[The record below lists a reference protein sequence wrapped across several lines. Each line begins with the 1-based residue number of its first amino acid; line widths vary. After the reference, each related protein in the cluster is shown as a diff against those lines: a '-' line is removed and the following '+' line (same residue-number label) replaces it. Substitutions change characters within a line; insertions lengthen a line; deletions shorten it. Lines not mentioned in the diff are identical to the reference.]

1 MKVFVTGTR
10 GFPGIMGGVETHCRE
25 LYPRLVERGIDVTA
39 ARRKPYVTADNKRDN
54 WRGVRLVDMYAP
66 RDKHFEAIVHTL
78 LATFKARSWGADV
91 LHIHGIGPGLVT
103 PLARLLGMKV
113 VLTVHSFNY
122 DHDKWNCLAKR
133 ILRFGEW
140 VSIRG
145 ANKVISIS
153 RPIKESLE
161 SRYPGRHIELIYN
174 GVNAPQPDAGATVTP
189 VAGIGHKPYILA
201 LGRLVPEKGFDILID
216 AYVKS
221 GLSDKYDLVIAGK
234 ADHPT
239 PYSEQLKARSAD
251 AGVILPGFVQGAQL
265 RQLISDSALFALPS
279 YHEGLPIAL
288 LEAMSFGRDVIAS
301 DIEPNRLPQLN
312 DDDYFATGDADA
324 LAAKLHERLGDG
336 RQPKSRTYDLSD
348 YDWDRI
354 ADATAALY
362 KAI

>member
-10 GFPGIMGGVETHCRE
+10 GFPGIMGGVETHSRE
-25 LYPRLVERGIDVTA
+25 LYPRLVQRGIDVTA
-39 ARRKPYVTADNKRDN
+39 ARRKPYLTDDNKAKT
-54 WRGVRLVDMYAP
+54 WQGVKMVDLYAP

-78 LATFKARSWGADV
+78 LATFKARFMGADV

-122 DHDKWNCLAKR
+122 DHDKWNSLAKR
-133 ILRFGEW
+133 ILHIGEW

-145 ANKVISIS
+145 ANRVISIS
-153 RPIKESLE
+153 RPIKQSLE
-161 SRYPGRHIELIYN
+161 SRYPNRHIELIYN
-174 GVNAPQPDAGATVTP
+174 GVNKPVPVGDQPVMP
-189 VAGIGHKPYILA
+189 VAGVGSKPYILA
-201 LGRLVPEKGFDILID
+201 LGRLVPEKGFDVLVE

-221 GLSDKYDLVIAGK
+221 GLSDRYDLVIAGK

-239 PYSEQLKARSAD
+239 PYSEQLKAQAAS

-265 RQLISDSALFALPS
+265 RKLISEAALFALPS

-288 LEAMSFGRDVIAS
+288 LEAMSYGRDVIAS
-301 DIEPNRLPQLN
+301 DIEPNRLPQLS
-312 DDDYFATGDADA
+312 DDDYFTAGDSDA
-324 LAAKLHERLGDG
+324 LADKLRQRLADG
-336 RQPKSRTYDLSD
+336 HTPQSRNYDLSD

-362 KAI
+362 KSL